1 MFPYV
6 TCSCGFDLAS
16 IYPLWAAI
24 RAQRLAAKYGNVT
37 DRAMIQASSDLN
49 VEFGDVLNDLG
60 VHRVCCRTKLLTQM
74 QFRDYY

>member
-6 TCSCGFDLAS
+6 TCGCGYDLAS
-16 IYPLWAAI
+16 IYPLWAEI
-24 RAQRLAAKYGNVT
+24 RKKRLVAKYGNVT
-37 DRAMIQASSDLN
+37 DRAMIQAASDLS

-60 VHRVCCRTKLLTQM
+60 VRRVCCRTKLLTQM